1 MKKLI
6 SILLTLVLIVAC
18 FAACAGSPADPAD
31 AQPSTQEAAPTETEA
46 PTEAPTETE
55 APAPEVVRV
64 ATLMGPTGMGMARL
78 IDDAAS
84 GSAEGN
90 YEFTVSSAPDQVAS
104 SIISGS
110 ADIAAVP
117 VNLASVLW
125 QKTEQNVQVIAVN
138 TLGVLYVLENGDSIH
153 SISDLAGKTLYATG
167 QGATPEYV
175 LNYLLEANGLDPE
188 ADLTV
193 EYLSEHAELATKM
206 SAGDVALG
214 MLPEPNVTAV
224 LSGNPDVRIALDLTE
239 EWDKVADSTLVQG
252 CIIVNRAF
260 AEQYPNAV
268 ATFLEEYRA
277 SVDFVNADPAAASV
291 LIESAGIVPKA
302 AVAQKALPN
311 CNICLITGEE
321 MHTAVKQML
330 EVLYNADPKS
340 VGGALPDDEFYR

>member
-125 QKTEQNVQVIAVN
+125 QKTEQNV
-138 TLGVLYVLENGDSIH
+138 
-153 SISDLAGKTLYATG
+153 
-167 QGATPEYV
+167 
-175 LNYLLEANGLDPE
+175 
-188 ADLTV
+188 
-193 EYLSEHAELATKM
+193 
-206 SAGDVALG
+206 
-214 MLPEPNVTAV
+214 
-224 LSGNPDVRIALDLTE
+224 
-239 EWDKVADSTLVQG
+239 
-252 CIIVNRAF
+252 
-260 AEQYPNAV
+260 
-268 ATFLEEYRA
+268 
-277 SVDFVNADPAAASV
+277 
-291 LIESAGIVPKA
+291 
-302 AVAQKALPN
+302 
-311 CNICLITGEE
+311 
-321 MHTAVKQML
+321 
-330 EVLYNADPKS
+330 
-340 VGGALPDDEFYR
+340 